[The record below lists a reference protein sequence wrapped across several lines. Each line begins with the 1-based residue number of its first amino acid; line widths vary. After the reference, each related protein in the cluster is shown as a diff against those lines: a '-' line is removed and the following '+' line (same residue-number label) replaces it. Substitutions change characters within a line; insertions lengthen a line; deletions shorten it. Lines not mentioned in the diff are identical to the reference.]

1 LHRATDYAGQ
11 FPQERIIMSE
21 EHTGEVAASQNGAL
35 DRPSRK
41 LAEYLRARAEMEAPI
56 VAQELSEQQM
66 DKILTAET
74 PEELDEAMQLA
85 GLIGLRDLENGT
97 EIQINGFHVAL
108 GTRSE
113 FMNQL
118 GVFAVINCQ
127 DLSTGQEFNV
137 DTGVQRVIAF
147 LRMCEHFE
155 RFPLAVTV
163 TKVAAGGGELITLL
177 PLRKR
182 AVQGQSE

>member
-1 LHRATDYAGQ
+1 
-11 FPQERIIMSE
+11 MSE
-21 EHTGEVAASQNGAL
+21 ENAGEVTARQNGEL
-35 DRPSRK
+35 DRPSYK
-41 LAEYLRARAEMEAPI
+41 LREYLRARAEMEAPV
-56 VAQELSEQQM
+56 VAQELSDQQM
-66 DKILTAET
+66 DKILTATT
-74 PEELDEAMQLA
+74 PEELDEAMKIA
-85 GLIGLRDLENGT
+85 GLIGLRDLANGT

-113 FMNQL
+113 FMNSL

-127 DLSTGQEFNV
+127 DLETGQEFNV

-155 RFPLAVTV
+155 RFPLPVTV
-163 TKVAAGGGELITLL
+163 TKTAAGGGELITLL

-182 AVQGQSE
+182 AVAGQTE